1 VSALADGGGFFR
13 ERKFIINN
21 LKNTVMVN
29 IENHPCFNKDAK
41 GKFGRVHLPVAPKCN
56 IQCNY
61 CNRDYDCVNESRPG
75 VTTRV
80 LQPRQAVDYLK
91 ALRENH
97 PELIVAGIAGP
108 GDPFANPEETME
120 TLRVVRKEI
129 PEMILCLST
138 NGLNLAPYIDELAE
152 LQVSHVTIT
161 MNGTD
166 PEMLGE
172 IYRWVRVGKSVF
184 RGAEGASILLNEQI
198 KCIGLLKAKGITVKI
213 NTIAIS
219 EINVPIIPELAYEV
233 STLGADIM
241 NVIPLYP
248 VKDTPF
254 EDFEEPAPAMMK
266 DIRKMVANYIKPM
279 EHCARCRADAA
290 GLLGKDIKEST
301 QMLRDFAIKPT
312 QTQTERKYVAVASHE
327 GLLVNQHLGE
337 AEKLY
342 IFSETASG
350 YRMIEQR
357 ETPNRGTGM
366 DRWKNMVDKI
376 EDCRAILV
384 SGVGSTPY
392 NFISKSGI
400 EVIEM
405 SGLIDE
411 GLDAVY
417 KGKVLKTV
425 KKRDMFSC
433 GSECS
438 GTGTGCG

>member
-1 VSALADGGGFFR
+1 
-13 ERKFIINN
+13 
-21 LKNTVMVN
+21 MVN
-29 IENHPCFNKDAK
+29 IENHPCFNKEAK

-91 ALRENH
+91 ALRVDH
-97 PELIVAGIAGP
+97 PELIVMGIAGP

-120 TLRVVRKEI
+120 TLRLVREEI

-138 NGLNLAPYIDELAE
+138 NGLNLAPYVDEIAE
-152 LQVSHVTIT
+152 LEVSHVTIT

-166 PEMLGE
+166 VDMLKD
-172 IYRWVRVGKSVF
+172 IYRWVRVGKKVY
-184 RGAEGASILLNEQI
+184 RGAEGSRILLNEQI
-198 KCIGLLKAKGITVKI
+198 KCIGLLKEKGITVKI
-213 NTIAIS
+213 NSIAIS
-219 EINVPIIPELAYEV
+219 EINVPLLPELAYEV
-233 STLGADIM
+233 STFGADVM
-241 NVIPLYP
+241 NIIPLYP
-248 VKDTPF
+248 VKDTPY
-254 EDFEEPAPAMMK
+254 EDFEEPSPALMK
-266 DIRKMVANYIKPM
+266 DLRKMASNYIKPM

-301 QMLRDFAIKPT
+301 QMLRDFAIKSNNGN
-312 QTQTERKYVAVASHE
+312 EKRNLVAVASHE

-337 AEKLY
+337 AESLY
-342 IFSETASG
+342 IYKETSSG
-350 YRMIEQR
+350 YRMVEQR
-357 ETPNRGTGM
+357 KTPIRGTGM
-366 DRWKNMVDKI
+366 DRWKNLLDTI
-376 EDCRAILV
+376 DDCRTLLT

-392 NFISKSGI
+392 NFISKSGV

-411 GLDAVY
+411 GLDAIY
-417 KGKVLKTV
+417 KGKKIKSI
-425 KKRDMFSC
+425 KKRDAFAC

-438 GTGTGCG
+438 GTGGGCG

>member
-1 VSALADGGGFFR
+1 
-13 ERKFIINN
+13 
-21 LKNTVMVN
+21 MVN
-29 IENHPCFNKDAK
+29 IENHPCFNKDVK
-41 GKFGRVHLPVAPKCN
+41 GTYGRVHLPVAPKCN

-91 ALRENH
+91 ELRVNH

-108 GDPFANPEETME
+108 GDPFANPDETME
-120 TLRVVRKEI
+120 TLRLVRKEI

-152 LQVSHVTIT
+152 LDVSHVTLTI
-161 MNGTD
+161 NGTD
-166 PEMLGE
+166 PDMLSD
-172 IYRWVRVGKSVF
+172 IYRWVRVGKKVY
-184 RGAEGASILLNEQI
+184 RCEEGVKILLREQL
-198 KCIGLLKAKGITVKI
+198 KCIGLLKQKGITVKI

-219 EINVPIIPELAYEV
+219 GLNIPFIPVLAYEV
-233 STLGADIM
+233 STLGADVM

-248 VKDTPF
+248 VKSTPF
-254 EDFEEPAPAMMK
+254 EEYEEPTPALMK
-266 DIRKMVANYIKPM
+266 DLRKMVANYIKPM
-279 EHCARCRADAA
+279 KHCARCRADAA

-301 QMLRDFAIKPT
+301 QLLRDFAIKKSASDK
-312 QTQTERKYVAVASHE
+312 ERKYVAVASYE

-337 AEKLY
+337 AEKLF
-342 IFSETASG
+342 IFNETPSG
-350 YRMIEQR
+350 YRLVGER
-357 ETPNRGTGM
+357 ATPLKGTGLE
-366 DRWKNMVDKI
+366 RWETLVAQID
-376 EDCRAILV
+376 DCKAILV

-400 EVIEM
+400 EIIEM

-417 KGKVLKTV
+417 KGKQLKMV
-425 KKRDMFSC
+425 KKRDMFKC